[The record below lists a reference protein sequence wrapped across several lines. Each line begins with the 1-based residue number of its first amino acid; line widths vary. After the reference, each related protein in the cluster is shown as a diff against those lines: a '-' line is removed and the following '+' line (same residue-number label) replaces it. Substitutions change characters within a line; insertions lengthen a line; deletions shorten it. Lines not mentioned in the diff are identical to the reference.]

1 VNSFLQPPPKKD
13 PIPEVIDLENESDQ
27 QYPEQP
33 QRTNLRNSSLTC
45 PGKPASSQQ
54 KNAVT
59 ITAPTASSTATKA
72 ISAPGK
78 GAIVKSTQGTKLVL
92 SSTPSIS
99 TRSKAPQQQQ
109 QLRQPNKE
117 ADIIHHS
124 KKSPLKYP
132 KSGHLK
138 RKFSNA
144 FVSEELEEPFD
155 DEEEAE
161 FPY

>member
-1 VNSFLQPPPKKD
+1 MKD

-27 QYPEQP
+27 QYQEHQ
-33 QRTNLRNSSLTC
+33 QRINQRKSSLTC

-54 KNAVT
+54 KKAVT
-59 ITAPTASSTATKA
+59 IAASNASSTSTKA
-72 ISAPGK
+72 ISTPGK
-78 GAIVKSTQGTKLVL
+78 GPHVKSTEGTKLVL
-92 SSTPSIS
+92 SSTPSVS

-124 KKSPLKYP
+124 KKPPLKYP

-144 FVSEELEEPFD
+144 FVSEEFDDPFD